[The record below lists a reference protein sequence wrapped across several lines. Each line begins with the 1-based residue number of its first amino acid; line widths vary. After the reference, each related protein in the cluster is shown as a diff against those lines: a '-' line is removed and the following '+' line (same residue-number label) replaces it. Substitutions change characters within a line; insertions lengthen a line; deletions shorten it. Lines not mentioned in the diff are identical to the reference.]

1 MTAHRSALT
10 LACGDYDI
18 NRALADGRVRPQG
31 VDLTV
36 LTLPSPERH
45 ARMAVH
51 REFDICELSM
61 ATYLAMIGAGDR
73 SLVAVPAFPHRRF
86 RHGFIFVGPASRIE
100 SPEQLNGRRVGLR
113 TWQTTA
119 GLWARGILQDDHGV
133 DLRSI
138 EWVTQDPEDVPMKG
152 MDGYRIRRVD
162 PSTTVLEELRAG
174 QLDALIYPEAP
185 RHGGVRRLFPDPKAA
200 EIDYHR
206 RTGIFPI
213 MHTVVIR
220 RELVAAMPWL
230 AREVLDAFR
239 RSKDEAFGALQ
250 DPRRVSLAWLREAL
264 EEQEAI
270 LGPDPWAYELPRNRS
285 TLETLIRYAH
295 EQGFVPERFPPEE
308 LFVSTSLD
316 ALPTYV

>member
-1 MTAHRSALT
+1 MTTYRPALV

-18 NRALADGRVRPQG
+18 NRALADGSVRPRG

-36 LTLPSPERH
+36 LMLPSPERH

-61 ATYLAMIGAGDR
+61 ATYLAMIGSGDHG
-73 SLVAVPAFPHRRF
+73 LVAIPAFPHRRF
-86 RHGFIFVGPASRIE
+86 RHGFFFVGPASPVE
-100 SPEQLNGRRVGLR
+100 SPEELSGRRIGLR

-133 DLRSI
+133 DLHSI
-138 EWVTQDPEDVPMKG
+138 EWVTQDPEDVPMTG
-152 MDGYRIRRVD
+152 TERYRIRPVD
-162 PSTTVLEELRAG
+162 PGTTVVEELRAG
-174 QLDALIYPEAP
+174 RLDALIYPQAP
-185 RHGGVRRLFPDPKAA
+185 RQQDVRRLFPDPKAA

-213 MHTVVIR
+213 MHAVVIR
-220 RELVAAMPWL
+220 RELVEKMPWL
-230 AREVLDAFR
+230 AREVLEAFR
-239 RSKDEAFGALQ
+239 RSKDQAFEALR
-250 DPRRVSLAWLREAL
+250 DPRRVSLAWLRETL
-264 EEQEAI
+264 EEQEAV
-270 LGPDPWAYELPRNRS
+270 LGTDPWAYEFPRNRS

-295 EQGFVPERFPPEE
+295 EQGFVPEAFPPEE

-316 ALPTYV
+316 TLPTYV

>member
-1 MTAHRSALT
+1 MNAHRSALS

-18 NRALADGRVRPQG
+18 NRALADGRIRPQG

-45 ARMAVH
+45 ARMATH

-61 ATYLAMIGAGDR
+61 ATYLAIIGSGDR

-100 SPEQLNGRRVGLR
+100 SPEQLGGMRIGLR

-138 EWVTQDPEDVPMKG
+138 EWVTQDPEDVPVRPMEA
-152 MDGYRIRRVD
+152 YRIRRTD
-162 PSTTVLEELRAG
+162 PGTTVVEELRAG
-174 QLDALIYPEAP
+174 SLDALIYPEAP
-185 RHGGVRRLFPDPKAA
+185 REEGVRRLFPDPKAA
-200 EIDYHR
+200 EVDYYR

-220 RELVAAMPWL
+220 RELVEAMPWL

-239 RSKDEAFGALQ
+239 RSKDEAFRALR
-250 DPRRVSLAWLREAL
+250 DPRRVSLAWLRESL

-270 LGPDPWAYELPRNRS
+270 LGSDPWAYEFAPNRS

-295 EQGFVPERFPPEE
+295 EQGFVPERLAPEE
-308 LFVSTSLD
+308 LFVPSSLE